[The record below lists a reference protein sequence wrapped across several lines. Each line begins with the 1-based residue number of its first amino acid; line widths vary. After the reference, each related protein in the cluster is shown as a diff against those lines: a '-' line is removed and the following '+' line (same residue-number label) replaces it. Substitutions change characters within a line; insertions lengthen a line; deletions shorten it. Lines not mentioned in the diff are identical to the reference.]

1 MFDQVVDRSKSFPFR
16 PRTVLLREMATGC
29 GVEPEVNS
37 YYKADIEDEGAML
50 AELLSLATM
59 AGVYRL
65 AER

>member
-1 MFDQVVDRSKSFPFR
+1 
-16 PRTVLLREMATGC
+16 MATGC
-29 GVEPEVNS
+29 GVEPAAIL

-59 AGVYRL
+59 AGVCRL